1 MHATDTG
8 GKAFLLRSADSSSFR
23 RLRQGFPMIQSA
35 RLCSRRGF
43 LTAISVAGAV
53 LVGAAAGCSS
63 AKKKKA
69 RNGARPKGPK
79 TMGNLLVDGY
89 IADLKTGPANKQI
102 AAAKELGNMGAS
114 AKQAL
119 PALEPLLKDGDAKV
133 REAAQQAIKAIRK

>member
-1 MHATDTG
+1 
-8 GKAFLLRSADSSSFR
+8 
-23 RLRQGFPMIQSA
+23 MIQSA
-35 RLCSRRGF
+35 RPCSRRGF
-43 LTAISVAGAV
+43 LTAISIVGAV
-53 LVGAAAGCSS
+53 LIGAAAGCSS
-63 AKKKKA
+63 SKKKKA

-89 IADLKTGPANKQI
+89 IADLKKGPANKQI

-119 PALEPLLKDGDAKV
+119 PALESLAKGGDAKV

>member
-1 MHATDTG
+1 M
-8 GKAFLLRSADSSSFR
+8 
-23 RLRQGFPMIQSA
+23 
-35 RLCSRRGF
+35 
-43 LTAISVAGAV
+43 SVAAAV
-53 LVGAAAGCSS
+53 LAGAAAGCSS

-69 RNGARPKGPK
+69 RSGARPKGPK

-119 PALEPLLKDGDAKV
+119 PALETLLKDGDAKV